1 MYFHVVVNPAG
12 ASGKTGK
19 IWKKLEP
26 VFRNSGKDYEVHYSS
41 RDCGIEE
48 ICRRLEKSCQEELC
62 IVTVG
67 GDGSVNEAVNGL
79 EHPGRVLFAHIPAGS
94 GNDLVRDMKLS
105 GKPEQLAKR
114 ILEGRVRRTCDIG
127 EICYADTGETRR
139 FAVSCGVG
147 FDAGVCEMAGRSRYK
162 GALNRLGL
170 GKLIYLVSAFRV
182 VRGQRSGSAEII
194 LEQEGKQEKLHY
206 SHLFLMAGMNHQF
219 EGGGFRF
226 APAADPDDGRINL
239 CIADPEHN
247 RAFYRIFPYVLFGR
261 HERFSCIHAFA
272 GTQADIRTS
281 EPVWVHTDGE
291 VNRKSDHVSVRM
303 LKEKLRFLE

>member
-94 GNDLVRDMKLS
+94 GNDLVRDMKLP
-105 GKPEQLAKR
+105 GKPEQLAER

-139 FAVSCGVG
+139 FAVS
-147 FDAGVCEMAGRSRYK
+147 
-162 GALNRLGL
+162 
-170 GKLIYLVSAFRV
+170 
-182 VRGQRSGSAEII
+182 
-194 LEQEGKQEKLHY
+194 
-206 SHLFLMAGMNHQF
+206 
-219 EGGGFRF
+219 
-226 APAADPDDGRINL
+226 
-239 CIADPEHN
+239 
-247 RAFYRIFPYVLFGR
+247 
-261 HERFSCIHAFA
+261 
-272 GTQADIRTS
+272 
-281 EPVWVHTDGE
+281 
-291 VNRKSDHVSVRM
+291 
-303 LKEKLRFLE
+303 